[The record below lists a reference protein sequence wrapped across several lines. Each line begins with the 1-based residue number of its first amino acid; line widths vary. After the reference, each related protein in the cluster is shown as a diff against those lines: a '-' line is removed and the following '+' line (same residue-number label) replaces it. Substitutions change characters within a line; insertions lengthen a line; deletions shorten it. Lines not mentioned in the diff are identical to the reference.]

1 MNPFKFI
8 HNLFID
14 QPKIHTLFFAQSD
27 KILSNE
33 NRYIQASDLLLKEI
47 ELLVNGNV
55 DLNKV
60 KNKQKIQILL
70 KIFQE
75 IEYNLVYVNSVIVV
89 TKCYHERFS
98 SHLDNVSR
106 ISSNVALKEK
116 YSEQLIALLNDL
128 EKINKF
134 QSLLSDIQERK
145 RQVEK
150 RVKELG
156 TNFCYK
162 IIFLK

>member
-1 MNPFKFI
+1 MNLFKFI

-27 KILSNE
+27 RNEVLFNE

-55 DLNKV
+55 DLNKDR
-60 KNKQKIQILL
+60 NKQKIQILL
-70 KIFQE
+70 KIFRE

-89 TKCYHERFS
+89 TKCHLERFS
-98 SHLDNVSR
+98 SQLDNVSR

-116 YSEQLIALLNDL
+116 YSEQLIALLNS
-128 EKINKF
+128 F
-134 QSLLSDIQERK
+134 F
-145 RQVEK
+145 
-150 RVKELG
+150 
-156 TNFCYK
+156 T
-162 IIFLK
+162 

>member
-1 MNPFKFI
+1 M
-8 HNLFID
+8 
-14 QPKIHTLFFAQSD
+14 
-27 KILSNE
+27 
-33 NRYIQASDLLLKEI
+33 
-47 ELLVNGNV
+47 LVNGNG

-60 KNKQKIQILL
+60 KDKQKIQILL
-70 KIFQE
+70 KIFRE
-75 IEYNLVYVNSVIVV
+75 IEYNLVYVNSYIVD
-89 TKCYHERFS
+89 TKCDLERFS
-98 SHLDNVSR
+98 SQLDNVSR

-150 RVKELG
+150 RVKEQG
-156 TNFCYK
+156 TNFFYK

>member
-1 MNPFKFI
+1 MNLFKFI

-14 QPKIHTLFFAQSD
+14 QPKIHTLYFAQSD
-27 KILSNE
+27 RNELFFYE
-33 NRYIQASDLLLKEI
+33 NRYIQASDLFLKEI

-55 DLNKV
+55 DLNKDR
-60 KNKQKIQILL
+60 NKQKIQILL
-70 KIFQE
+70 KIFRE
-75 IEYNLVYVNSVIVV
+75 IEYNLVYVNSVIGVI
-89 TKCYHERFS
+89 KCHIEC
-98 SHLDNVSR
+98 DVSR

-116 YSEQLIALLNDL
+116 YSEQLIAPLNAL
-128 EKINKF
+128 EKINKL

-145 RQVEK
+145 RQVDK

-156 TNFCYK
+156 THYCYK